1 MTSAVVQS
9 MLRWRHGHLTVHVF
23 KREKCSCLLMYF
35 LENGSRGKV
44 AASVGSSSGEQ
55 HGHDDTCDHHHHRA
69 DRFRGRRL
77 VRAGTVVVRQRD
89 QPRTTHPAR
98 EPRGGS
104 AAGLGH
110 VAQAVARAVEQRL
123 AMSAPMAL
131 AVIEELSSNAD
142 ISPKVRLVASKAL
155 LTGFVPPRACSK
167 QRWEDRHP
175 ECPWPSLASL

>member
-1 MTSAVVQS
+1 MAV
-9 MLRWRHGHLTVHVF
+9 
-23 KREKCSCLLMYF
+23 
-35 LENGSRGKV
+35 
-44 AASVGSSSGEQ
+44 ASWQPQLASSSGEQ

-155 LTGFVPPRACSK
+155 LSWLRSATGLQQTTLGRSTPRV
-167 QRWEDRHP
+167 
-175 ECPWPSLASL
+175 SLAVVGQLVASPVA

>member
-1 MTSAVVQS
+1 
-9 MLRWRHGHLTVHVF
+9 
-23 KREKCSCLLMYF
+23 
-35 LENGSRGKV
+35 
-44 AASVGSSSGEQ
+44 
-55 HGHDDTCDHHHHRA
+55 
-69 DRFRGRRL
+69 
-77 VRAGTVVVRQRD
+77 VRQRD

-155 LTGFVPPRACSK
+155 LSWLRSATGLQQTTLGRSTPRV
-167 QRWEDRHP
+167 
-175 ECPWPSLASL
+175 SLAVVGQLVASPVA